1 MGRILCVSNQKGGV
15 GKTTT
20 AVNLG
25 ASLAAAERRTLL
37 VDLDPQGNAGSG
49 LGIDKASLTGSVYD
63 ALIDGRPLKE
73 LTRPTE
79 LRFLDVVPATADLT
93 GAEVE
98 LVGVDRREHRLKDA
112 VRPLAREYDFV
123 LIDCPPSL
131 GLLTVNALTAA
142 DAVLIPLQT
151 EYYAM
156 EGLAQL
162 MATIELV
169 QRSLNPRLEVEGIL
183 LTMFDPRANISH
195 QVAGEVKRVFPRLV
209 FEAVVPRNVRLAES
223 PSFGKPVLLYDI
235 KSKGCEA
242 YLALGRELLKREKA
256 RHRRGGPS
264 SRVVA

>member
-1 MGRILCVSNQKGGV
+1 MGRILCVSNQKGGL

-142 DAVLIPLQT
+142 DA
-151 EYYAM
+151 
-156 EGLAQL
+156 LA
-162 MATIELV
+162 
-169 QRSLNPRLEVEGIL
+169 
-183 LTMFDPRANISH
+183 
-195 QVAGEVKRVFPRLV
+195 
-209 FEAVVPRNVRLAES
+209 
-223 PSFGKPVLLYDI
+223 
-235 KSKGCEA
+235 
-242 YLALGRELLKREKA
+242 
-256 RHRRGGPS
+256 RR
-264 SRVVA
+264 R